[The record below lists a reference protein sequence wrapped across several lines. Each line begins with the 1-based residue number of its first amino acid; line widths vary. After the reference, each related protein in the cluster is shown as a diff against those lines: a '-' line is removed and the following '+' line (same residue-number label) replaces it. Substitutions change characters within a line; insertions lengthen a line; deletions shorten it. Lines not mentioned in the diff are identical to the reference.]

1 MATGLEI
8 SDPRLSA
15 GGGLEEMGEGNVKRA
30 TQGLATAAYSESE
43 RDQYNARVESQ
54 NKQGNAK
61 LGSLA
66 GSIAGSYFGPV
77 GTALGGMVGGM
88 IGGSIN

>member
-8 SDPRLSA
+8 TDPHLSA
-15 GGGLEEMGEGNVKRA
+15 GGGLEEMALGGVKRA
-30 TQGLATAAYSESE
+30 TQGLSTAAYSESE
-43 RDQYNARVESQ
+43 RDQYNARVSAQ
-54 NKQGNAK
+54 NQQGNAK

-66 GSIAGSYFGPV
+66 GSIAGSYFGPI

-88 IGGSIN
+88 IGGAIN